1 MPPSATPEQ
10 IEQYGVRA
18 AEERA
23 LRASLSGIQDVV
35 LDVSHRIHARPELR
49 FQEFFA
55 SSLLADVLREAGFE
69 LEVGCGGLETAFIAR
84 YDTGRQGPTI
94 AIFCEY
100 DALEEI
106 GHGCGHNIIAAAG
119 LGAGLLTRE
128 WLASSDAAAG
138 RLVVV
143 GSPAE
148 EGGGGKIA
156 LLENGCLEGI
166 DAAMMI
172 HPSGEN
178 LSSMRT
184 LSRLSLDLE
193 FTGRAAHAAVSP
205 ERGVNALDA
214 AVLTLNAIG
223 LLRQQLPGDARVHGI
238 ITRGGDAGNIIPET
252 SAIEATVRAEDH
264 VRLAE
269 DVQPRVENCAR
280 GAALATGAEVA
291 IRHPTPM
298 YAAIRPNPVLGA
310 IVEAHF
316 GRLGRRTEP
325 PRTEVYPGS
334 TDMGNVSQV
343 IPSIHPN
350 VEIIPGLDMHSR
362 RAAELAGGPE
372 GDRCALDGAL
382 LLAMTA
388 VHLFDDPELMTEIRQ
403 SFDQSA
409 SPQMLA
415 SPQTSE
421 R

>member
-1 MPPSATPEQ
+1 MLPTTTIEQ
-10 IEQYGVRA
+10 IEAHGVP
-18 AEERA
+18 AEDERA
-23 LRASLSGIQDVV
+23 LRAGLAEIQDVV
-35 LDVSHRIHARPELR
+35 LQVSHRIHARPELR
-49 FQEFFA
+49 FEEYFA
-55 SSLLADVLREAGFE
+55 SGLLVDALRHGGFE
-69 LEVGCGGLETAFIAR
+69 VDVGCGGLETAFIAR
-84 YDTGRQGPTI
+84 YDAGRPGPTI

-100 DALEEI
+100 DALDEI

-119 LGAGLLTRE
+119 LGASLLTRE
-128 WLASSDAAAG
+128 WLASSPDAAG
-138 RLVVV
+138 QLVVV

-156 LLENGCLEGI
+156 LLEDGCLDGI

-184 LSRLSLDLE
+184 LSRIGLDIE
-193 FTGRAAHAAVSP
+193 FTGRSAHAAVSP
-205 ERGVNALDA
+205 DRGVNALDA

-238 ITRGGDAGNIIPET
+238 VSHGGDAPNIIPERA
-252 SAIEATVRAEDH
+252 SIQATVRAEAPE
-264 VRLAE
+264 RLAG

-280 GAALATGAEVA
+280 GAALATGAEVE
-291 IRHPTPM
+291 IRYPTPM
-298 YAAIRPNPVLGA
+298 YAAIRPNPVLAA
-310 IVEAHF
+310 IVETHF

-325 PRTEVYPGS
+325 PRGEVYPGS

-350 VEIIPGLDMHSR
+350 VEIVPGLDMHSR
-362 RAAELAGGPE
+362 RAAELAGGAE

-388 VHLFDDPELMTEIRQ
+388 VHLFGNPPVMAEVAQ
-403 SFDQSA
+403 SFDQDGA
-409 SPQMLA
+409 
-415 SPQTSE
+415 